1 MNLRAGEAGGCHQ
14 FASTSPP
21 AAGLNRGIMAE
32 NESLAARGERAEQIK
47 RRPELYKVCEG
58 CESIVVVDAATCPN
72 CHGYRFDF
80 NTGRVRSQA
89 DILGKRLPTSVPPSE
104 LM

>member
-1 MNLRAGEAGGCHQ
+1 M
-14 FASTSPP
+14 
-21 AAGLNRGIMAE
+21 AGLNRGIMAE

-72 CHGYRFDF
+72 CHGYRFDL

>member
-1 MNLRAGEAGGCHQ
+1 MRI
-14 FASTSPP
+14 ASTSWPG
-21 AAGLNRGIMAE
+21 AGLNRFTMAE
-32 NESLAARGERAEQIK
+32 NESLEARGERAEQIK

-58 CESIVVVDAATCPN
+58 CESIVVSEAATCPN

-80 NTGRVRSQA
+80 SAVRVRSQA
-89 DILGKRLPTSVPPSE
+89 DILGERLPTSVPPSE